1 MTEAPTTDDRARCPR
16 CDLTYPADEP
26 GCPRCR
32 RIRQSN
38 ILIATTMVMLVIL
51 ALVGWLGMQVLFM

>member
-1 MTEAPTTDDRARCPR
+1 MTHAQTRCPR
-16 CDLTYPADEP
+16 CDMTYPADEP
-26 GCPRCR
+26 GCPRCH

-38 ILIATTMVMLVIL
+38 ILIGTTMVLLVIL

>member
-1 MTEAPTTDDRARCPR
+1 MTDTQTRCPR
-16 CDLTYPADEP
+16 CDFAYPADEP

-38 ILIATTMVMLVIL
+38 ILIVTTLVMLVVL

>member
-1 MTEAPTTDDRARCPR
+1 MTEASQTRCPR